1 MGHIGEKLSRGRRHS
16 KLFLFIAAG
25 TDVEGAFL
33 RFQKREDQP
42 QHRGFA
48 LAGGPHEGNDLMR
61 IGFQRSAGKDFCA
74 GAVGVV
80 EILHDEADALLPVLF
95 SKLFHGAV
103 LTVVLLGH
111 FHDIHETTRG
121 DRQGDG
127 RGNQAGQ
134 GVHGAGQRAGEGEK
148 HGHGSVA
155 DGIAPDAVNAPAV
168 AAVGDDEADDGHQD
182 GGEDGHFLE
191 IQPHPDVFRLET
203 FQAIGVKTDQVK
215 GLDGLNVGESL
226 LVETVHFRIHGRALL
241 VVVPHPAKQRPGEQ
255 GAEGNA

>member
-1 MGHIGEKLSRGRRHS
+1 MG
-16 KLFLFIAAG
+16 
-25 TDVEGAFL
+25 
-33 RFQKREDQP
+33 
-42 QHRGFA
+42 
-48 LAGGPHEGNDLMR
+48 
-61 IGFQRSAGKDFCA
+61 IGFHGSAGKDVGA

-80 EILHDEADALLPVLF
+80 EILHDEANALLPVLF
-95 SKLFHGAV
+95 PKFFHGAV
-103 LTVVLLGH
+103 LTVVLLRH

>member
-1 MGHIGEKLSRGRRHS
+1 M
-16 KLFLFIAAG
+16 
-25 TDVEGAFL
+25 
-33 RFQKREDQP
+33 
-42 QHRGFA
+42 
-48 LAGGPHEGNDLMR
+48 
-61 IGFQRSAGKDFCA
+61 
-74 GAVGVV
+74 
-80 EILHDEADALLPVLF
+80 PVLF

-103 LTVVLLGH
+103 LTVVLLRH

-155 DGIAPDAVNAPAV
+155 DGIAPDAIDAPAV

-182 GGEDGHFLE
+182 GGEDGHFLK
-191 IQPHPDVFRLET
+191 IQPHSDIFRLEL
-203 FQAIGVKTDQVK
+203 FQPVGIKADQVK
-215 GLDGLNVGESL
+215 GLDGLDIGEGF
-226 LVETVHFRIHGRALL
+226 LVKSIHFRIHGCTLL
-241 VVVPHPAKQRPGEQ
+241 VVISHPAKERPGEQ